1 MKASETFR
9 HPVYRH
15 NCAQCIVYKWN
26 KLFENNA
33 QFIEASQGYGVGR
46 APEGMCGALYAAI
59 NALPNHKDE
68 ILSDFKAKNGALTC
82 KELKQELGVPC
93 PTCVDVADELI
104 EKYSNE

>member
-9 HPVYRH
+9 HPDYRH

-26 KLFENNA
+26 KYFANNP
-33 QFIEASQGYGVGR
+33 QFVEASSGYGLGR

-68 ILSDFKAKNGALTC
+68 ILSAFKAKNGAPTC
-82 KELKQELGVPC
+82 KKLKQELGVPC
-93 PTCVDVADELI
+93 PTCVDVADDLI